1 MKKKT
6 KIILILITLIPT
18 IVFAHPG
25 KTDANGC
32 HTCKTNC
39 SKWGLYNGQYH
50 CHNGGTGESSSSNNT
65 TKKTT
70 KRTTTTKRST
80 IKRTTTSS
88 TTTTTTTTTTQVI
101 KNNDIKIK
109 EIIIDET
116 LYQNVEDINYTT
128 KNSSADIKV
137 ILNDEKA
144 TYTINGN
151 QNLITGENIITIIVT
166 AEDESTKEY
175 KFIITKEEDF
185 KSNTNIKAYINDDT
199 INFYNNKA
207 TYTVKTDQ
215 ESVSI
220 ECIPDNNNAIINID
234 KQNPTL
240 NYGDNIINIHVT
252 TEDKTTKD
260 YKLTIYRPEPPKE
273 EKSSIIEKIIPPIF
287 LTSIGYL
294 IFKKKK
300 K

>member
-1 MKKKT
+1 MKKQT
-6 KIILILITLIPT
+6 KIILILITFIPT

-32 HTCKTNC
+32 HYCRTNC
-39 SKWGLYNGQYH
+39 AKWGPYNGQYH
-50 CHNGGTGESSSSNNT
+50 CHNGETGESSSSNNT

-70 KRTTTTKRST
+70 KKTTTNK
-80 IKRTTTSS
+80 SS
-88 TTTTTTTTTTQVI
+88 TTTRATTTSTSTTTTQVI
-101 KNNDIKIK
+101 KNNDTTIK
-109 EIIIDET
+109 EIIIDDISF
-116 LYQNVEDINYTT
+116 QNIENIYYTT
-128 KNSSADIKV
+128 KNSSVDIKV

-144 TYTINGN
+144 EYSINGN
-151 QNLITGENIITIIVT
+151 LNLNTGENTITIIVT

-175 KFIITKEEDF
+175 KFIITKEEDL
-185 KSNTNIKAYINDDT
+185 KSNTNIKAYINEDT

-207 TYTVKTDQ
+207 TYNVKTDQ

-220 ECIPDNNNAIINID
+220 ECIPDNDNAIINID
-234 KQNPTL
+234 NPNPTL
-240 NYGDNIINIHVT
+240 NYGDNIININVIA
-252 TEDKTTKD
+252 EDQTTKD

>member
-1 MKKKT
+1 MKKQT
-6 KIILILITLIPT
+6 KIILILITFIPT

-32 HTCKTNC
+32 HYCRTNC
-39 SKWGLYNGQYH
+39 AKWGLYNGQYH

-70 KRTTTTKRST
+70 KKTTTNK
-80 IKRTTTSS
+80 SS
-88 TTTTTTTTTTQVI
+88 TTTRATTTSTSTTTTQVI
-101 KNNDIKIK
+101 KNNDTTIK
-109 EIIIDET
+109 EIIIDDISF
-116 LYQNVEDINYTT
+116 QNIENIYYTT
-128 KNSSADIKV
+128 KNSSVDIKV

-144 TYTINGN
+144 EYSINGN
-151 QNLITGENIITIIVT
+151 LNLNTGENTITIIVT

-175 KFIITKEEDF
+175 KFIITKEEDL
-185 KSNTNIKAYINDDT
+185 KSNTNIKAYINEDT

-207 TYTVKTDQ
+207 TYNVKTDQ

-220 ECIPDNNNAIINID
+220 ECIPDNDNAIINID
-234 KQNPTL
+234 NPNPTL
-240 NYGDNIINIHVT
+240 NYGDNIININVIA
-252 TEDKTTKD
+252 EDQTTKD
-260 YKLTIYRPEPPKE
+260 YKLTIYRPEPQKE

>member
-1 MKKKT
+1 MKKQT
-6 KIILILITLIPT
+6 KIILILITFIPT

-32 HTCKTNC
+32 HYCRTNC
-39 SKWGLYNGQYH
+39 AKWGLYNGQYH
-50 CHNGGTGESSSSNNT
+50 CHNGGTGGSSSSNNT

-70 KRTTTTKRST
+70 TTTKRST
-80 IKRTTTSS
+80 TKRTTTSS
-88 TTTTTTTTTTQVI
+88 TTTTTTTTTQII
-101 KNNDIKIK
+101 KNNDTTIK
-109 EIIIDET
+109 EIIIDDISF
-116 LYQNVEDINYTT
+116 QNIEDIYYTT
-128 KNSSADIKV
+128 KNSSVDIKV

-144 TYTINGN
+144 EYSINGN
-151 QNLITGENIITIIVT
+151 LNLNTGENTITIIVT

-175 KFIITKEEDF
+175 KFIITKEEDL
-185 KSNTNIKAYINDDT
+185 KSNTNIKAYINEDT

-220 ECIPDNNNAIINID
+220 ECIPDNDNAIINID
-234 KQNPTL
+234 NPNPTL
-240 NYGDNIINIHVT
+240 NYGDNIINIHITAEDQT
-252 TEDKTTKD
+252 TNN
-260 YKLTIYRPEPPKE
+260 YKLTIYRPKPPKE

-287 LTSIGYL
+287 LTSIGYI

>member
-1 MKKKT
+1 MKKQT
-6 KIILILITLIPT
+6 KIILILITFIPT

-32 HTCKTNC
+32 HYCRTNC
-39 SKWGLYNGQYH
+39 AKWGLYNGQYH
-50 CHNGGTGESSSSNNT
+50 CHNGGSSGSSSSNNT
-65 TKKTT
+65 TK
-70 KRTTTTKRST
+70 RTTTTKKT
-80 IKRTTTSS
+80 TTTRTTTSS
-88 TTTTTTTTTTQVI
+88 TTTTTTTTTQVI
-101 KNNDIKIK
+101 KNNDTTIK
-109 EIIIDET
+109 EIIIDDISF
-116 LYQNVEDINYTT
+116 QNIEDIYYTT

-144 TYTINGN
+144 KYSINGN
-151 QNLITGENIITIIVT
+151 LNLNIGENTITIIVT

-175 KFIITKEEDF
+175 KLIITKEEDL
-185 KSNTNIKAYINDDT
+185 KSNTNIKAYINEDT

-220 ECIPDNNNAIINID
+220 ECIPDNDNAIINID
-234 KQNPTL
+234 NPNPTL
-240 NYGDNIINIHVT
+240 NYGDNIINIHITAEDQT
-252 TEDKTTKD
+252 TND

-273 EKSSIIEKIIPPIF
+273 EKSSIIEKIFPPIF
-287 LTSIGYL
+287 LTYIGYI

>member
-1 MKKKT
+1 MKKQT
-6 KIILILITLIPT
+6 KIILILITFIPT

-25 KTDANGC
+25 KTDANGWYYC
-32 HTCKTNC
+32 RTNC
-39 SKWGLYNGQYH
+39 AKWGLYNGQYH
-50 CHNGGTGESSSSNNT
+50 CHNSGTSGSSSSNNT
-65 TKKTT
+65 TK
-70 KRTTTTKRST
+70 RTTTTKKT
-80 IKRTTTSS
+80 TTTRTTTTSTS
-88 TTTTTTTTTTQVI
+88 TTTTQII
-101 KNNDIKIK
+101 KNNDTTIK
-109 EIIIDET
+109 EIIIDDISF
-116 LYQNVEDINYTT
+116 QIIEDIYYTT
-128 KNSSADIKV
+128 KNSSVDIKV

-144 TYTINGN
+144 KYSINGN
-151 QNLITGENIITIIVT
+151 LNLNTGENTITIIVT

-175 KFIITKEEDF
+175 KFIITKEEDL
-185 KSNTNIKAYINDDT
+185 KSNTNIKAYINEDT

-220 ECIPDNNNAIINID
+220 ECIPDNDNAIINID
-234 KQNPTL
+234 NPNPTL
-240 NYGDNIINIHVT
+240 NYGDNIINIHIT
-252 TEDKTTKD
+252 AEDQTAND

-287 LTSIGYL
+287 LTSIGYI

>member
-1 MKKKT
+1 MKKQT
-6 KIILILITLIPT
+6 KIILILITFIPT

-32 HTCKTNC
+32 HYCRTNC
-39 SKWGLYNGQYH
+39 AKWGLYNGQYH
-50 CHNGGTGESSSSNNT
+50 CHNGGSNGSSSSNNT
-65 TKKTT
+65 TK
-70 KRTTTTKRST
+70 RTTTTKKT
-80 IKRTTTSS
+80 TTTRTTTSS
-88 TTTTTTTTTTQVI
+88 TTTTTTTTTQVI
-101 KNNDIKIK
+101 KNNDTTIK
-109 EIIIDET
+109 EIIIDDISF
-116 LYQNVEDINYTT
+116 QNIEDIYYTT

-144 TYTINGN
+144 KYSINGN
-151 QNLITGENIITIIVT
+151 LNLNIGENTITIIVT

-175 KFIITKEEDF
+175 KFIITKEEDL
-185 KSNTNIKAYINDDT
+185 KSNTNIKAYINEDT

-220 ECIPDNNNAIINID
+220 ECIPDNDNAIINID
-234 KQNPTL
+234 NPNPTL
-240 NYGDNIINIHVT
+240 NYGDNIINIHITAEDQT
-252 TEDKTTKD
+252 TND

-273 EKSSIIEKIIPPIF
+273 EKSSIIEKIFPPIF
-287 LTSIGYL
+287 LTYIGYI

>member
-1 MKKKT
+1 MKKQT
-6 KIILILITLIPT
+6 KIILILITFIPT

-32 HTCKTNC
+32 HYCRTNC
-39 SKWGLYNGQYH
+39 AKWGLYNGQYH
-50 CHNGGTGESSSSNNT
+50 CHNSGTSGSSSSNNT
-65 TKKTT
+65 TK
-70 KRTTTTKRST
+70 RTTTTKKT
-80 IKRTTTSS
+80 TTTRTTTTSTS
-88 TTTTTTTTTTQVI
+88 TTTTQII
-101 KNNDIKIK
+101 KNNDTTIK
-109 EIIIDET
+109 EIIIDDISF
-116 LYQNVEDINYTT
+116 QIIEDIYYTT
-128 KNSSADIKV
+128 KNSSVDIKV

-144 TYTINGN
+144 EYSINGN
-151 QNLITGENIITIIVT
+151 LNLNTGENTITIIVT

-175 KFIITKEEDF
+175 KFIITKEEDL
-185 KSNTNIKAYINDDT
+185 KSNTNIKAYINEDT

-220 ECIPDNNNAIINID
+220 ECIPDNDNAIINID
-234 KQNPTL
+234 NPNPTL
-240 NYGDNIINIHVT
+240 NYGDNIINIHITAEDQT
-252 TEDKTTKD
+252 TNN
-260 YKLTIYRPEPPKE
+260 YKLTIYRPKPPKE

-287 LTSIGYL
+287 LTSIGYI

>member
-1 MKKKT
+1 MKKQT

-32 HTCKTNC
+32 HYCRTNC
-39 SKWGLYNGQYH
+39 AKWGLYNGQYH
-50 CHNGGTGESSSSNNT
+50 CHNGGSSGSSVSNNT

-70 KRTTTTKRST
+70 RRTTTTKRNT
-80 IKRTTTSS
+80 TTRTTTAS
-88 TTTTTTTTTTQVI
+88 TTTTTTQVI
-101 KNNDIKIK
+101 KNNDTRIK

-116 LYQNVEDINYTT
+116 AFQNIEDINYRT
-128 KNSSADIKV
+128 KNSSVDIKV
-137 ILNDEKA
+137 IPNDEKA
-144 TYTINGN
+144 TYSINGN
-151 QNLITGENIITIIVT
+151 LNLNTGENTITITVT

-175 KFIITKEEDF
+175 KFIITKEEDL
-185 KSNTNIKAYINDDT
+185 KSKTNIKAYINDDT

-207 TYTVKTDQ
+207 TYNVKTDQ
-215 ESVSI
+215 ESIFI
-220 ECIPDNNNAIINID
+220 ECIPDNENAIIDID
-234 KQNPTL
+234 NPNPTL
-240 NYGDNIINIHVT
+240 NYGDNIININVT
-252 TEDKTTKD
+252 AEDQTTND

>member
-1 MKKKT
+1 MKKQT
-6 KIILILITLIPT
+6 KVILILITFIPT

-32 HTCKTNC
+32 HYCRTNC
-39 SKWGLYNGQYH
+39 AKWGLYNGQYH

-70 KRTTTTKRST
+70 KKTTTNKSSTTRRTTTTST
-80 IKRTTTSS
+80 S
-88 TTTTTTTTTTQVI
+88 TTTTQVI
-101 KNNDIKIK
+101 KNNDTTIKK
-109 EIIIDET
+109 IIIDET

-137 ILNDEKA
+137 ILNAEKA

-175 KFIITKEEDF
+175 KFIITKEEDS
-185 KSNTNIKAYINDDT
+185 KSNTNIKAYINEDT

-220 ECIPDNNNAIINID
+220 ECIPDNDNAIINID
-234 KQNPTL
+234 NPNPTL
-240 NYGDNIINIHVT
+240 NYGDNIINIHITAEDQT
-252 TEDKTTKD
+252 TND
-260 YKLTIYRPEPPKE
+260 YKLIIYRPEAPKE

>member
-1 MKKKT
+1 MKKQT
-6 KIILILITLIPT
+6 KIILILITFIPT
-18 IVFAHPG
+18 TVFAHPG

-32 HTCKTNC
+32 HYCRTNC
-39 SKWGLYNGQYH
+39 AKWGLYNGQYH
-50 CHNGGTGESSSSNNT
+50 CHNGGTGGSSSSNNT

-70 KRTTTTKRST
+70 TTTKRST
-80 IKRTTTSS
+80 TKRTTTSS
-88 TTTTTTTTTTQVI
+88 TTTTTTTTTQII
-101 KNNDIKIK
+101 KNNDTTIK
-109 EIIIDET
+109 EIIIDDISF
-116 LYQNVEDINYTT
+116 QIIEDIYYTT
-128 KNSSADIKV
+128 KNSSVDIKV

-144 TYTINGN
+144 KYSINGN
-151 QNLITGENIITIIVT
+151 LNLNTGENTITIIVT

-175 KFIITKEEDF
+175 KFIITKEEDL
-185 KSNTNIKAYINDDT
+185 KSNTNIKAYINEDT

-220 ECIPDNNNAIINID
+220 ECIPDNDNAIINID
-234 KQNPTL
+234 NPNPTL
-240 NYGDNIINIHVT
+240 NYGDNIINIHITAEDQT
-252 TEDKTTKD
+252 TNN
-260 YKLTIYRPEPPKE
+260 YKLTIYRPKPPKE

-287 LTSIGYL
+287 LTSIGYI

>member
-1 MKKKT
+1 MKKQT
-6 KIILILITLIPT
+6 KIILILITFIPT

-32 HTCKTNC
+32 HYCRTNC
-39 SKWGLYNGQYH
+39 AKWGLYNGQYH
-50 CHNGGTGESSSSNNT
+50 CHNGGSSGSSSSNNT
-65 TKKTT
+65 TK
-70 KRTTTTKRST
+70 RTTTKKTT
-80 IKRTTTSS
+80 TTRTTTSS
-88 TTTTTTTTTTQVI
+88 TTTTTTTTTQVI
-101 KNNDIKIK
+101 KNNDTTIK
-109 EIIIDET
+109 EIIIDDISF
-116 LYQNVEDINYTT
+116 QNIEDIYYTT

-144 TYTINGN
+144 KYSINGN
-151 QNLITGENIITIIVT
+151 LNLNIGENTITIIVT

-175 KFIITKEEDF
+175 KFIITKEEDL
-185 KSNTNIKAYINDDT
+185 KSNTNIKAYINEDT

-220 ECIPDNNNAIINID
+220 ECIPDNDNAIINID
-234 KQNPTL
+234 NPNPTL
-240 NYGDNIINIHVT
+240 NYGDNIINIHITAEDQT
-252 TEDKTTKD
+252 TND

-273 EKSSIIEKIIPPIF
+273 EKSSIIEKIFPPIF
-287 LTSIGYL
+287 LTYIGYI

>member
-1 MKKKT
+1 MKKQT
-6 KIILILITLIPT
+6 KIILILITFIPT

-32 HTCKTNC
+32 HYCRTNC
-39 SKWGLYNGQYH
+39 AKWGLYNGQYH
-50 CHNGGTGESSSSNNT
+50 CHNGGSSGSSSSNNT
-65 TKKTT
+65 TK
-70 KRTTTTKRST
+70 RTTTTKKT
-80 IKRTTTSS
+80 TTTRTTTSS
-88 TTTTTTTTTTQVI
+88 TTTTTTTTTQVI
-101 KNNDIKIK
+101 KNNDTTIK
-109 EIIIDET
+109 EIIIDDISF
-116 LYQNVEDINYTT
+116 QNIEDIYYTT

-144 TYTINGN
+144 KYSINGN
-151 QNLITGENIITIIVT
+151 LNLNIGENTITIIVT

-175 KFIITKEEDF
+175 KFIITKEEDL
-185 KSNTNIKAYINDDT
+185 KSNTNIKAYINEDT

-220 ECIPDNNNAIINID
+220 ECIPDNDNAIINID
-234 KQNPTL
+234 NPNPTL
-240 NYGDNIINIHVT
+240 NYGDNIINIHITAEYQT
-252 TEDKTTKD
+252 TND
-260 YKLTIYRPEPPKE
+260 YKLTIYRPKPPKE

-287 LTSIGYL
+287 LTYIGYI

>member
-6 KIILILITLIPT
+6 KIILILITFIPT

-32 HTCKTNC
+32 HYCRTNC
-39 SKWGLYNGQYH
+39 AKWGLYNGQYH
-50 CHNGGTGESSSSNNT
+50 CHNGGTSGSSSSNNT
-65 TKKTT
+65 TK
-70 KRTTTTKRST
+70 RTTTTKKT
-80 IKRTTTSS
+80 TTTRTTTTS
-88 TTTTTTTTTTQVI
+88 TSTTTTQVI
-101 KNNDIKIK
+101 KNNDTTIK
-109 EIIIDET
+109 EIIIDDISF
-116 LYQNVEDINYTT
+116 QNIENIYYTT
-128 KNSSADIKV
+128 KNSSVDIKV

-144 TYTINGN
+144 KYSINGN
-151 QNLITGENIITIIVT
+151 LNLNIGENTITIIVT

-175 KFIITKEEDF
+175 KFIITKEEDL
-185 KSNTNIKAYINDDT
+185 KSNTNIKAYINEDT

-220 ECIPDNNNAIINID
+220 ECIPDNDNAIINID
-234 KQNPTL
+234 NPNPTL
-240 NYGDNIINIHVT
+240 NYGDNIINIHITAEDQT
-252 TEDKTTKD
+252 TND

-273 EKSSIIEKIIPPIF
+273 EKSSIIEKIFPPIF
-287 LTSIGYL
+287 LTYIGYI

>member
-1 MKKKT
+1 MKKQT
-6 KIILILITLIPT
+6 KIILILITFIPT

-32 HTCKTNC
+32 HYCRTNC
-39 SKWGLYNGQYH
+39 AKWGLYNGQYH
-50 CHNGGTGESSSSNNT
+50 CHNGGTGGSSSSNNT

-70 KRTTTTKRST
+70 TTTKRST
-80 IKRTTTSS
+80 TKRTTTSS
-88 TTTTTTTTTTQVI
+88 TTTTTTTTTQII
-101 KNNDIKIK
+101 KNNDTTIK
-109 EIIIDET
+109 EIIIDDISF
-116 LYQNVEDINYTT
+116 QIIEDIYYTT
-128 KNSSADIKV
+128 KNSSVDIKV

-144 TYTINGN
+144 KYSINGN
-151 QNLITGENIITIIVT
+151 LNLNTGENTITIIVT

-175 KFIITKEEDF
+175 KFIITKEEDL
-185 KSNTNIKAYINDDT
+185 KSNTNIKAYINEDT

-220 ECIPDNNNAIINID
+220 ECIPDNDNAIINID
-234 KQNPTL
+234 NPNPTL
-240 NYGDNIINIHVT
+240 NYGDNIINIHITAEDQT
-252 TEDKTTKD
+252 TNN
-260 YKLTIYRPEPPKE
+260 YKLTIYRPKPPKE

-287 LTSIGYL
+287 LTSIGYI

>member
-1 MKKKT
+1 MKKQT
-6 KIILILITLIPT
+6 KIILILITFIPT

-32 HTCKTNC
+32 HYCRTNC
-39 SKWGLYNGQYH
+39 AKWGLYNGQYH
-50 CHNGGTGESSSSNNT
+50 CHNSGTSGSSSSNNT
-65 TKKTT
+65 TK
-70 KRTTTTKRST
+70 RTTTTKKT
-80 IKRTTTSS
+80 TTTRTTTTSTS
-88 TTTTTTTTTTQVI
+88 TTTTQII
-101 KNNDIKIK
+101 KNNDTTIK
-109 EIIIDET
+109 EIIIDDISF
-116 LYQNVEDINYTT
+116 QIIEDIYYTT
-128 KNSSADIKV
+128 KNSSVDIKV

-144 TYTINGN
+144 KYSINGN
-151 QNLITGENIITIIVT
+151 LNLNTGENTITIIVT

-175 KFIITKEEDF
+175 KFIITKEEDL
-185 KSNTNIKAYINDDT
+185 KSNTNIKAYINEDT

-220 ECIPDNNNAIINID
+220 ECIPDNDNAIINID
-234 KQNPTL
+234 NPNPTL
-240 NYGDNIINIHVT
+240 NYGDNIINIHITAEDQT
-252 TEDKTTKD
+252 TNN
-260 YKLTIYRPEPPKE
+260 YKLTIYRPKPPKE

-287 LTSIGYL
+287 LTSIGYI

>member
-1 MKKKT
+1 MKKQT
-6 KIILILITLIPT
+6 KIILILITFIPT

-32 HTCKTNC
+32 HYCRTNC
-39 SKWGLYNGQYH
+39 AKWGLYNGQYH
-50 CHNGGTGESSSSNNT
+50 CHDSGTSGSSSSNNT
-65 TKKTT
+65 TK
-70 KRTTTTKRST
+70 RTTTTKKT
-80 IKRTTTSS
+80 TTTRTTTTSTS
-88 TTTTTTTTTTQVI
+88 TTTTQII
-101 KNNDIKIK
+101 KNNDTTIK
-109 EIIIDET
+109 EIIIDDISF
-116 LYQNVEDINYTT
+116 QIIEDIYYIT
-128 KNSSADIKV
+128 KNSSVDIKV

-144 TYTINGN
+144 KYSINGN
-151 QNLITGENIITIIVT
+151 LNLNTGENTITIIVT

-175 KFIITKEEDF
+175 KFIITKEEDL
-185 KSNTNIKAYINDDT
+185 KSNTNIKAYINEDT

-220 ECIPDNNNAIINID
+220 ECIPDNDNAIINIHITAED
-234 KQNPTL
+234 Q
-240 NYGDNIINIHVT
+240 T
-252 TEDKTTKD
+252 TNN
-260 YKLTIYRPEPPKE
+260 YKLTIYRPKPPKE

-287 LTSIGYL
+287 LTSIGYI

>member
-1 MKKKT
+1 MKKQT
-6 KIILILITLIPT
+6 KIILILITFIPT

-32 HTCKTNC
+32 HYCRTNC
-39 SKWGLYNGQYH
+39 AKWGLYNGQYH
-50 CHNGGTGESSSSNNT
+50 CHNSGTSGSSSSNNT
-65 TKKTT
+65 TK
-70 KRTTTTKRST
+70 RTTTTKKT
-80 IKRTTTSS
+80 TTTRTTTTSTS
-88 TTTTTTTTTTQVI
+88 TTTTQII
-101 KNNDIKIK
+101 KNNDTTIK
-109 EIIIDET
+109 EIIIDDISF
-116 LYQNVEDINYTT
+116 QIIEDIYYTT
-128 KNSSADIKV
+128 KNSSVDIKV

-144 TYTINGN
+144 KYSINGN
-151 QNLITGENIITIIVT
+151 LNLNTGENTITIIVT

-175 KFIITKEEDF
+175 KFIITKEEDL
-185 KSNTNIKAYINDDT
+185 KSNTNIKAYIHEDT

-220 ECIPDNNNAIINID
+220 ECIPDNDNAIINID
-234 KQNPTL
+234 NPNPTL
-240 NYGDNIINIHVT
+240 NYGDNIINIHITAEDQT
-252 TEDKTTKD
+252 TNN
-260 YKLTIYRPEPPKE
+260 YKLTIYRPKPPKE

-287 LTSIGYL
+287 LTSIGYI

>member
-1 MKKKT
+1 MKKQT
-6 KIILILITLIPT
+6 KIILILITFIPT

-32 HTCKTNC
+32 HYCRTNC
-39 SKWGLYNGQYH
+39 AKWGLYNGQYH
-50 CHNGGTGESSSSNNT
+50 CHNSGTSGSSSSNNT
-65 TKKTT
+65 TK
-70 KRTTTTKRST
+70 RTTTTKKT
-80 IKRTTTSS
+80 TTTRTTTTSTS
-88 TTTTTTTTTTQVI
+88 TTTTQII
-101 KNNDIKIK
+101 KNNDTTIK
-109 EIIIDET
+109 EIIIDDISF
-116 LYQNVEDINYTT
+116 QIIEDIYYIT
-128 KNSSADIKV
+128 KNSSVDIKV

-144 TYTINGN
+144 KYSINGN
-151 QNLITGENIITIIVT
+151 LNLNTGENTITIIVT

-175 KFIITKEEDF
+175 KFIITKEEDL
-185 KSNTNIKAYINDDT
+185 KSNTNIKAYINEDT

-220 ECIPDNNNAIINID
+220 ECIPDNDNAIRNID
-234 KQNPTL
+234 NPNPTL
-240 NYGDNIINIHVT
+240 NYGDNIINIHITAEDQT
-252 TEDKTTKD
+252 TNN
-260 YKLTIYRPEPPKE
+260 YKLTIYRPKPPKE

-287 LTSIGYL
+287 LTSIGYI

>member
-1 MKKKT
+1 MKKQT
-6 KIILILITLIPT
+6 KIILILITFIPT

-32 HTCKTNC
+32 HYCRTNC
-39 SKWGLYNGQYH
+39 AKWGLYNGQYH
-50 CHNGGTGESSSSNNT
+50 CHNSGTSGSSSSNNT
-65 TKKTT
+65 TK
-70 KRTTTTKRST
+70 RTTTTKKT
-80 IKRTTTSS
+80 TTTRTTTTS
-88 TTTTTTTTTTQVI
+88 TSTTTTQVI
-101 KNNDIKIK
+101 KNNDTTIK
-109 EIIIDET
+109 EIIIDDISF
-116 LYQNVEDINYTT
+116 QIIEDIYYTT
-128 KNSSADIKV
+128 KNSSVDIKV

-144 TYTINGN
+144 KYSINGN
-151 QNLITGENIITIIVT
+151 LNLNTGENTITIIVT

-175 KFIITKEEDF
+175 KFIITKEEDL
-185 KSNTNIKAYINDDT
+185 KSNTNIKAYINEDT

-220 ECIPDNNNAIINID
+220 ECIPDNDNAIINID
-234 KQNPTL
+234 NPNPTL
-240 NYGDNIINIHVT
+240 NYGDNIINIHITAEDQT
-252 TEDKTTKD
+252 TNN
-260 YKLTIYRPEPPKE
+260 YKLTIYRPKPPKE

-287 LTSIGYL
+287 LTSIGYI

>member
-1 MKKKT
+1 MKKQT
-6 KIILILITLIPT
+6 KIILILITFIPT

-32 HTCKTNC
+32 HYCRTNC
-39 SKWGLYNGQYH
+39 AKWGLYNGQYH

-70 KRTTTTKRST
+70 KKTTTYKSSTTTRTTTTST
-80 IKRTTTSS
+80 S
-88 TTTTTTTTTTQVI
+88 TTTTQVI
-101 KNNDIKIK
+101 KNNDTTIK
-109 EIIIDET
+109 EIIIDDISF
-116 LYQNVEDINYTT
+116 QNIENIYYTT
-128 KNSSADIKV
+128 KNSSVDIKV

-144 TYTINGN
+144 EYSINGN
-151 QNLITGENIITIIVT
+151 LNLNTGENTITIIVT

-175 KFIITKEEDF
+175 KFIIIKEEDL
-185 KSNTNIKAYINDDT
+185 KSNTNIKAYINEDT

-207 TYTVKTDQ
+207 TYNVKTDQ

-220 ECIPDNNNAIINID
+220 ECIPDNDNAIINID
-234 KQNPTL
+234 NPNPTL
-240 NYGDNIINIHVT
+240 NYGDNIINIHIT
-252 TEDKTTKD
+252 AEDQTTKD
-260 YKLTIYRPEPPKE
+260 YKLTIYRSKPPKE

-287 LTSIGYL
+287 ITSIGYL

>member
-1 MKKKT
+1 MKKQT
-6 KIILILITLIPT
+6 KIILILITFIPT

-32 HTCKTNC
+32 HYCRTNC
-39 SKWGLYNGQYH
+39 AKWGLYNGQYH
-50 CHNGGTGESSSSNNT
+50 CHNSGTSGSSSSNNT
-65 TKKTT
+65 TKRTTATKKTT
-70 KRTTTTKRST
+70 TTRTTTTST
-80 IKRTTTSS
+80 S
-88 TTTTTTTTTTQVI
+88 TTTTQII
-101 KNNDIKIK
+101 KNNDTTIK
-109 EIIIDET
+109 EIIIDDISF
-116 LYQNVEDINYTT
+116 QNIEDIYYTT
-128 KNSSADIKV
+128 KNSSVDIKV

-144 TYTINGN
+144 EYSINGN
-151 QNLITGENIITIIVT
+151 LNLNTGENTITIIVT

-175 KFIITKEEDF
+175 KFIITKEEDL
-185 KSNTNIKAYINDDT
+185 KSNTNIKAYINEDT

-220 ECIPDNNNAIINID
+220 ECIPDNDNAIINID
-234 KQNPTL
+234 NPNPTL
-240 NYGDNIINIHVT
+240 NYGDNIINIHITAEDQT
-252 TEDKTTKD
+252 TNN
-260 YKLTIYRPEPPKE
+260 YKLTIYRPKPPKE

-287 LTSIGYL
+287 LTSIGYI